1 MIEIDGSHLEG
12 GGQIVRTAVGF
23 SVITGLPT
31 RIYNI
36 RQGRD
41 KPGLRPQHLESVMA
55 AAKLCGAEVNGLNLG
70 AREFEFKPGTARDFT
85 HKIDTRSAGAV
96 TLIAQT
102 LLPISFAVGVKLN
115 LEICGGT
122 AVPFSPTIHYL
133 INVLAPVL
141 LSIGLKIEINIAR
154 HGFYPVGGG
163 QVTIIA
169 VPTAVRH
176 VNLTERGKMYKIE
189 AMSLA
194 AVKLRG
200 SRVAERMIESFRQFF
215 PAAKTV
221 IEYAPALSPGCYLCA
236 HAVFDQGRLG
246 IDAVGEIGKRSENI
260 GAEVA
265 RQLQTVIDSEA
276 AVDHWLTDQIIPY
289 LAIATARNNVQSR
302 VRIPTL
308 TRHAETSIWVAK
320 KFMPV
325 DFRQEG
331 QILRCVSV

>member
-12 GGQIVRTAVGF
+12 GGQIVRTAIAF
-23 SVITGLPT
+23 SVITSLPT

-36 RQGRD
+36 RRGRD

-55 AAKLCGAEVNGLNLG
+55 AAKLCGAEVSSLNLG
-70 AREFEFKPGTARDFT
+70 AGELVFKPGAVRDFN

-102 LLPISFAVGVKLN
+102 LLPISFAAGVKLN
-115 LEICGGT
+115 LEINGGT
-122 AVPFSPTIHYL
+122 AVPFSPTIHYM
-133 INVLAPVL
+133 INVLVPVL
-141 LSIGLKIEINIAR
+141 FFLGLKIEIKVIR

-163 QVTIIA
+163 QITVIA
-169 VPTAVRH
+169 IPTAVKH
-176 VNLTERGKMYKIE
+176 VNLIERGKMYKIE

-194 AVKLRG
+194 SVKLRG
-200 SRVAERMIESFRQFF
+200 SRVAERMNEGFRQFF
-215 PAAKTV
+215 PGAKTM
-221 IEYAPALSPGCYLCA
+221 IEYTPALSPGCCVCA

-260 GAEVA
+260 GAEVG
-265 RQLQTVIDSEA
+265 RQLQAAIDSEA
-276 AVDHWLTDQIIPY
+276 AVDYWLTDQIVPY

-302 VRIPTL
+302 VRIPVL

-320 KFMPV
+320 KFLPV
-325 DFRQEG
+325 DFRLEG